1 MIPPRRIKM
10 EGTTKIMKWKPERK
24 FIKKN
29 SLTQE
34 ERLVYMTRY
43 SLTANELMKGS
54 IHLTRCP
61 KFSS

>member
-34 ERLVYMTRY
+34 GKT
-43 SLTANELMKGS
+43 SLYDKVQFDS
-54 IHLTRCP
+54 
-61 KFSS
+61 K